1 MVFVK
6 NILPFIMTI
15 PVPLTS
21 LKILFNILELNILR
35 YDTTSSGSLSKMVHS
50 LLSLFTLMIRRLIC
64 SLSLLIENGLN
75 SYAKTLQSP
84 WSDLSSFSSYL
95 MHLHLVLYFALFNMF
110 MFVYFLVLLYFVLH
124 KNKNKKSEKKQ
135 CVFVYIGTCVPWMA
149 IEIKFSKLYIFY
161 SLDEHLYA
169 QLSK

>member
-95 MHLHLVLYFALFNMF
+95 MHLHLVLCFVLFNMF
-110 MFVYFLVLLYFVLH
+110 LFVCFQFYFILFFI
-124 KNKNKKSEKKQ
+124 KIKKKIEKKKKTKIV
-135 CVFVYIGTCVPWMA
+135 CVCVYWYLCTMDG
-149 IEIKFSKLYIFY
+149 
-161 SLDEHLYA
+161 H
-169 QLSK
+169 